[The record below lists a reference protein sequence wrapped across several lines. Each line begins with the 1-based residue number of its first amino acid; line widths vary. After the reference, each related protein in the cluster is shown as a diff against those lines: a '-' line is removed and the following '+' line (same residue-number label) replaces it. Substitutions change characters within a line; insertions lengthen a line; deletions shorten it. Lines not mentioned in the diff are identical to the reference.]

1 MKFGKKIEQAE
12 FLRRWCR
19 SHVWNTAESRVE
31 LRVNEPGCGCRC
43 RCRPTRPMIRLVGKV
58 CSGADEA
65 KDVYNRRSTARWLYR
80 IDTEAVVDFRWEG
93 ASFNPKSCTRN
104 EVRRTQGERVK
115 GVWVWRCSTQTN
127 ARKKVDSRR
136 KVSTVR
142 MKGKARC

>member
-1 MKFGKKIEQAE
+1 MFGAQQKAG
-12 FLRRWCR
+12 
-19 SHVWNTAESRVE
+19 VE

-80 IDTEAVVDFRWEG
+80 IDTEAIVDFRWER

-104 EVRRTQGERVK
+104 EVRRTQRRKSERCLGLALLNPDKREKEGRQSTK
-115 GVWVWRCSTQTN
+115 GVDGEDEGEGEVLMLSRWR
-127 ARKKVDSRR
+127 V
-136 KVSTVR
+136 TVR
-142 MKGKARC
+142 